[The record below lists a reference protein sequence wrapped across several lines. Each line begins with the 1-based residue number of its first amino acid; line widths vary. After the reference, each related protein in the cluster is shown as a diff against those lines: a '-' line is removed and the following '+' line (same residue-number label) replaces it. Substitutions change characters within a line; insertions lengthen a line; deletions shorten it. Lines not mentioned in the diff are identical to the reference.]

1 MAEKDTRSNSVSGD
15 KKKIPIQEALDKEG
29 EQLHISELQS
39 LNIKDLAKIAKKYKI
54 AEAGKLS
61 KQDLIFA
68 VLQAQAEKHGL
79 IFSEGVLEVLPE
91 GYGFLRSPDYSYL
104 PGPDDIYISPSQI
117 RKFDLRTGDI
127 VSGQIRMPN
136 EGERYLA
143 LVKVDAVNFEPPE
156 EARHRI
162 FYDNLTPLYPQER
175 ICLETV
181 RENLSARVMDIF
193 TPIGKGQ
200 RGLIVSPPR
209 TGKTMLLQN
218 IANSISTN
226 HPEIYLIVLLIDERP
241 EEVTDMERSVKGEV
255 ISSTFDEPASRH
267 VQVAEIVMEKA
278 KRLVEHKKDVVI
290 LLDSI
295 TRLARAYNTVVP
307 SSGKVLSG
315 GVDANALEKP
325 KRFFGAARK
334 IEEGGSLT
342 IMATALIDTGSR
354 MDDVIFEEFKGTGNM
369 EIILDRKLVD
379 KRIFPAIDIN
389 RSGTRKEELLVEG
402 GDLNKIWVL
411 RKVLNPLSIDEAMDL
426 LLDKLRK
433 SDSNGAFLTSLN
445 KG

>member
-1 MAEKDTRSNSVSGD
+1 M
-15 KKKIPIQEALDKEG
+15 
-29 EQLHISELQS
+29 HISELQS
-39 LNIKDLAKIAKKYKI
+39 LNIKELAKIAKKYKI
-54 AEAGKLS
+54 AEAGKMS

-175 ICLETV
+175 ICLETTK
-181 RENLSARVMDIF
+181 ENLSARVMDIF
-193 TPIGKGQ
+193 TPLGKGQ

-209 TGKTMLLQN
+209 TGKTMLLQS

-389 RSGTRKEELLVEG
+389 RSGTRKEELLLEG
-402 GDLNKIWVL
+402 GDLNKIWIL

-433 SDSNGAFLTSLN
+433 SGNNSEFLTSLN

>member
-1 MAEKDTRSNSVSGD
+1 V
-15 KKKIPIQEALDKEG
+15 
-29 EQLHISELQS
+29 
-39 LNIKDLAKIAKKYKI
+39 
-54 AEAGKLS
+54 
-61 KQDLIFA
+61 
-68 VLQAQAEKHGL
+68 
-79 IFSEGVLEVLPE
+79 
-91 GYGFLRSPDYSYL
+91 
-104 PGPDDIYISPSQI
+104 
-117 RKFDLRTGDI
+117 
-127 VSGQIRMPN
+127 
-136 EGERYLA
+136 
-143 LVKVDAVNFEPPE
+143 
-156 EARHRI
+156 
-162 FYDNLTPLYPQER
+162 
-175 ICLETV
+175 
-181 RENLSARVMDIF
+181 
-193 TPIGKGQ
+193 
-200 RGLIVSPPR
+200 
-209 TGKTMLLQN
+209 
-218 IANSISTN
+218 
-226 HPEIYLIVLLIDERP
+226 DERP

-295 TRLARAYNTVVP
+295 TRLARAYNTCVP

-389 RSGTRKEELLVEG
+389 RSGTRKEELLVESA
-402 GDLNKIWVL
+402 DLSKIWIL

-433 SDSNGAFLTSLN
+433 SESNSEFLYSLN